1 MSLTPPMS
9 PRVVDARLQ
18 GLLKQLRLPTVAKN
32 YETLARQAAE
42 SGQPYPEYL
51 MALLER
57 ELSQRDV
64 NRRRRLLRQ
73 ARFPITYSLDTYD
86 FTLMPSLSKP
96 KVLELASGDFISKA
110 QNVVLL
116 GQIGTGK
123 THVATALGYAAC
135 ESGYKVRFFTAA
147 ALISQLLE
155 AHEQNRL
162 SRLENSLLKQHL
174 IIIDELGFVPF
185 SQQGAQML
193 FTFISQRYQRAS
205 LLITTNL
212 PFTEWTQV
220 FQDTRLLGA
229 LLDRLTHHCHI
240 LEFRGESHRFRQSQA
255 QHASRLPPPTSS
267 QLVDELADVAP
278 EEVTTMP

>member
-1 MSLTPPMS
+1 MSLTRPMS

-135 ESGYKVRFFTAA
+135 ESGYKVR
-147 ALISQLLE
+147 LLE

-267 QLVDELADVAP
+267 QLVDELPDVAP

>member
-1 MSLTPPMS
+1 MSLTQPMS
-9 PRVVDARLQ
+9 PRLVDVRLQ

-73 ARFPITYSLDTYD
+73 ARFPITYTLDTYD

-96 KVLELASGDFISKA
+96 KVLELARGDFINKA

-123 THVATALGYAAC
+123 THIATALGYAAC
-135 ESGYKVRFFTAA
+135 ELGYKVCFFTAA
-147 ALISQLLE
+147 ELINQMLE
-155 AHEQNRL
+155 AQQQNQL
-162 SRLENSLLKQHL
+162 SRLENRLLKQRL

-240 LEFRGESHRFRQSQA
+240 LEFQGESHRFRQSQA
-255 QHASRLPPPTSS
+255 QHAPRLSPPTSS
-267 QLVDELADVAP
+267 QLIDKLPDVAP
-278 EEVTTMP
+278 EEVTAMP

>member
-155 AHEQNRL
+155 AHQQNQL

-240 LEFRGESHRFRQSQA
+240 LEFRGESHRFRHSQA
-255 QHASRLPPPTSS
+255 QHATKLPPPISR
-267 QLVDELADVAP
+267 QLADELPDVAP

>member
-193 FTFISQRYQRAS
+193 FTFISQRYQRPRFFKIPGFWAPYSTDLPIIAIS
-205 LLITTNL
+205 LNSGVSPIGFDRVRLSMQPNSRRPSPTNL
-212 PFTEWTQV
+212 PMSWPMW
-220 FQDTRLLGA
+220 
-229 LLDRLTHHCHI
+229 
-240 LEFRGESHRFRQSQA
+240 
-255 QHASRLPPPTSS
+255 LPRR
-267 QLVDELADVAP
+267 
-278 EEVTTMP
+278 

>member
-1 MSLTPPMS
+1 MSLIRPMS

-255 QHASRLPPPTSS
+255 QHASSLPPPISH
-267 QLVDELADVAP
+267 QLADELPDVAP

>member
-1 MSLTPPMS
+1 MS
-9 PRVVDARLQ
+9 PTIVDARLQ

-42 SGQPYPEYL
+42 RDQPYPEYL
-51 MALLER
+51 LALLER
-57 ELSQRDV
+57 ELSQREV

-73 ARFPITYSLDTYD
+73 ARFPIIYTLDTYD

-96 KVLELASGDFISKA
+96 KVLELARGDFISKA

-155 AHEQNRL
+155 AHQQNQL

-255 QHASRLPPPTSS
+255 QHATKLSPPISR
-267 QLVDELADVAP
+267 QLADELPDVPP
-278 EEVTTMP
+278 EEVTAMP

>member
-155 AHEQNRL
+155 AHQQNQL

-240 LEFRGESHRFRQSQA
+240 LEFRGESHRFRHSQA
-255 QHASRLPPPTSS
+255 QHATNLPPPISR
-267 QLVDELADVAP
+267 QLADELPDVAP